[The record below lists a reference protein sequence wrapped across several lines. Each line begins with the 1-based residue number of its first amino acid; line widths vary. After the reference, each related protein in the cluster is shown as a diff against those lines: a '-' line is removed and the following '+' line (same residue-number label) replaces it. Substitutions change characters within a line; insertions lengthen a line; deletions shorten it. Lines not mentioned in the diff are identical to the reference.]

1 MTQPGAIVVE
11 GLVKR
16 YGDKRA
22 VDGLTLTVEAGETV
36 ALLGP
41 NGAGKTT
48 TIECC
53 EGFRK
58 PDGGSVRV
66 LGFDPYVNR
75 RQVRPLV
82 GLMLQDGGVY
92 PSAKPQEMLSL
103 FSRFYKN
110 PRDPHEL
117 LEQVGLKDHA
127 TTRFR
132 DLSGGQKQ
140 RLSLALAVVGRPLV
154 VFLDEPTAGLD
165 PAARRLTWEFVQE
178 LKNDG
183 VTIVLSTHLLDEAE
197 RLADRVAI
205 IDHGRL
211 ITCDTPH
218 ALMGVQTAHVQFSAA
233 PGLDVDA
240 ASTALGVDVHEDT
253 PGRYVIAAENTPE
266 LFTRLGQFASAQN
279 LTIEQYRAGSANL
292 EDVFFRLT
300 GQTNTEVNG

>member
-1 MTQPGAIVVE
+1 MVLAAIALDS
-11 GLVKR
+11 LVKR

-22 VDGLTLTVEAGETV
+22 VDGLSLTVHQGETL

-53 EGFRK
+53 EGFRR
-58 PDGGSVRV
+58 PDAGSVRV
-66 LGFDPYVNR
+66 LGFDPYVDQ
-75 RQVRPLV
+75 RQLRPLV

-92 PSAKPQEMLSL
+92 PSAKPREMMAL
-103 FSRFYKN
+103 FASFY
-110 PRDPHEL
+110 RDARNIDDL
-117 LEQVGLKDHA
+117 LDRVGLTEQA
-127 TTRFR
+127 NVRFR

-165 PAARRLTWEFVQE
+165 PQARRLTWEFVQE
-178 LKNDG
+178 LKRDG

-211 ITCDTPH
+211 LTLDTPQ
-218 ALMGVQTAHVQFSAA
+218 ALMQTHTSHVQFTAKS
-233 PGLDVDA
+233 GLDV
-240 ASTALGVDVHEDT
+240 ALLSQTLGAPVSEDT
-253 PGRYVIAAENTPE
+253 PGRYVIAAANSPA
-266 LFTRLGQFASAQN
+266 LFGDLARFASQHD
-279 LTIEQYRAGSANL
+279 LVVEQWQTGTANL

-300 GQTNTEVNG
+300 GQPDEEVSS

>member
-1 MTQPGAIVVE
+1 MTQPAAIVVD

-16 YGDKRA
+16 YGEKRA
-22 VDGLTLTVEAGETV
+22 VDGLTLTVETGETV

-58 PDGGSVRV
+58 PDGGTVRV

-92 PSAKPQEMLSL
+92 PSAKPHEMLSL
-103 FSRFYKN
+103 FSRFYAN

-117 LEQVGLKDHA
+117 LERVGLNDHA

-165 PAARRLTWEFVQE
+165 PAARRLTWEFVHE

-211 ITCDTPH
+211 LTCDTPQ
-218 ALMGVQTAHVQFSAA
+218 ALMAAQTAHVQFSAE
-233 PGLDVDA
+233 PGLDVVA
-240 ASTALGVDVHEDT
+240 ATAALGAAVHEDS

-266 LFTRLGQFASAQN
+266 MFTRLGQFAASRGV
-279 LTIEQYRAGSANL
+279 TIDQYRAGSANL

-300 GQTNTEVNG
+300 GPATTEVD

>member
-1 MTQPGAIVVE
+1 MADAAIVVD

-16 YGDKRA
+16 YGPKRA
-22 VDGLTLTVEAGETV
+22 VDGLSLTVARGETL

-58 PDGGSVRV
+58 PDEGAVRV
-66 LGFDPYVNR
+66 LGFDPYR
-75 RQVRPLV
+75 DRKQLRPLV

-92 PSAKPQEMLSL
+92 PAAQPREMLAL
-103 FSRFYKN
+103 FAKFFA
-110 PRDPHEL
+110 DPQDPDDL
-117 LEQVGLKDHA
+117 LERVGLAEQA

-165 PAARRLTWEFVQE
+165 PQARRLTWEFVQE
-178 LKNDG
+178 LQRDG

-205 IDHGRL
+205 IDAGAL
-211 ITCDTPH
+211 ITVDTPR
-218 ALMGVQTAHVQFSAA
+218 ALMAAHTAQVQFVASMGVDVAA
-233 PGLDVDA
+233 LEA
-240 ASTALGVDVHEDT
+240 ALGVAVREDT
-253 PGRYVIAAENTPE
+253 PGRYVIGADNSPG
-266 LFTRLGQFASAQN
+266 LLHRLATFAHNHQI
-279 LTIEQYRAGSANL
+279 TIEQYQSGTANL
-292 EDVFFRLT
+292 EDVFLRLT
-300 GQTNTEVNG
+300 GTTDAEVQA

>member
-1 MTQPGAIVVE
+1 MVPAAIVLD

-16 YGDKRA
+16 YGAKRA
-22 VDGLTLTVEAGETV
+22 VDGLSLTVPQGETL

-53 EGFRK
+53 EGFRR
-58 PDGGSVRV
+58 PDEGTVRV
-66 LGFDPYVNR
+66 LGFDPYKDQ
-75 RQVRPLV
+75 RQLRPLV

-92 PSAKPQEMLSL
+92 PSAKPREMLAL
-103 FSRFYKN
+103 FAQFFA
-110 PRDPHEL
+110 DPQHVDEL
-117 LEQVGLKDHA
+117 LERVGLADQGK
-127 TTRFR
+127 TRFR

-178 LKNDG
+178 LKRDG

-211 ITCDTPH
+211 LTVDTPQ
-218 ALMGVQTAHVQFSAA
+218 ALMATHTSHVQFTATA
-233 PGLDVDA
+233 GLDVSAIAHTVQA
-240 ASTALGVDVHEDT
+240 AVSEDT
-253 PGRYVIAAENTPE
+253 PGRYVIAANNSPE
-266 LFTRLGQFASAQN
+266 LFHRLAGFAAEHAIV
-279 LTIEQYRAGSANL
+279 IEQFQTGSANL

-300 GQTNTEVNG
+300 GQPASEVSA

>member
-1 MTQPGAIVVE
+1 MVLAAIALD

-16 YGDKRA
+16 YGNTRA
-22 VDGLTLTVEAGETV
+22 VDGLSLTVHQGETL

-53 EGFRK
+53 EGFRR
-58 PDGGSVRV
+58 PDEGSVRV
-66 LGFDPYVNR
+66 LGFDPYKDQ
-75 RQVRPLV
+75 RQLRPLV

-92 PSAKPQEMLSL
+92 PSAKPREMLAL
-103 FSRFYKN
+103 FASFYRD
-110 PRDPHEL
+110 PRDIDEL
-117 LEQVGLKDHA
+117 LERVGLCDQAKL
-127 TTRFR
+127 RFR
-132 DLSGGQKQ
+132 ELSGGQKQ

-165 PAARRLTWEFVQE
+165 PGARRLTWEFVQE
-178 LKNDG
+178 LKRDG

-211 ITCDTPH
+211 LTLDTPQ
-218 ALMGVQTAHVQFSAA
+218 ALMQTHTSHVQFTTQT
-233 PGLDVDA
+233 GLDVA
-240 ASTALGVDVHEDT
+240 ALTQVLGVSVSEDS
-253 PGRYVIAAENTPE
+253 PGRYVIAASNSPA
-266 LFTRLGQFASAQN
+266 LFVALAGYAQQHD
-279 LTIEQYRAGSANL
+279 IVVEQWQTGTANL

-300 GQTNTEVNG
+300 GQPAEEVSS

>member
-1 MTQPGAIVVE
+1 MASAAIALD

-16 YGDKRA
+16 YGAKRA
-22 VDGLTLTVEAGETV
+22 VDGLSLTVMQGETL

-53 EGFRK
+53 EGFRR
-58 PDGGSVRV
+58 PDEGSVRV
-66 LGFDPYVNR
+66 LGFDPYIDQR
-75 RQVRPLV
+75 KLRPLV

-92 PSAKPQEMLSL
+92 PSAKPREMLAL
-103 FSRFYKN
+103 FASFFTH
-110 PRDPHEL
+110 PHNIDVL
-117 LEQVGLKDHA
+117 LERVGLADEAK
-127 TTRFR
+127 TRFR

-154 VFLDEPTAGLD
+154 LFLDEPTAGLD
-165 PAARRLTWEFVQE
+165 PSARRLTWEFVHE
-178 LKNDG
+178 LKQDG

-211 ITCDTPH
+211 LTVDTPK
-218 ALMGVQTAHVQFSAA
+218 ALMGTQTSHVQFQAA
-233 PGLDVDA
+233 AGLDVA
-240 ASTALGVDVHEDT
+240 ALTTAVGATVTQDT
-253 PGRYVIAAENTPE
+253 PGRYVIAAHNSPE
-266 LFTRLGQFASAQN
+266 LFARLAAFATTHAVV
-279 LTIEQYRAGSANL
+279 IEHFQTGSANL

-300 GQTNTEVNG
+300 GKPAKEVSA